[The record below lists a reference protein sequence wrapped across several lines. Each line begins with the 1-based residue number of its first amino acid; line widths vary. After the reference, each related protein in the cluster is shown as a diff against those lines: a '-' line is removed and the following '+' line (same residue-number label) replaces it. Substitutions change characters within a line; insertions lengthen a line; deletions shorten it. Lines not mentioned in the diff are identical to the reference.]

1 MTRRNVSISD
11 ELWARVE
18 RAAAEEG
25 AKRGKPLP
33 VSEWLRGII
42 LEKLESP

>member
-1 MTRRNVSISD
+1 MSRRTISISD

-18 RAAAEEG
+18 QAAAEEG

-33 VSEWLRGII
+33 VSEWLRGLI
-42 LEKLESP
+42 LEKLGE